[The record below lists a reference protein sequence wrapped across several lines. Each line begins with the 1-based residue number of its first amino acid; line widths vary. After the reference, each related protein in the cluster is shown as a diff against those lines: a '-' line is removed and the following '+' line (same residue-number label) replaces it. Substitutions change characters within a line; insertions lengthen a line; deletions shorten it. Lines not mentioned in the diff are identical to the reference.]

1 MKRENMPEEA
11 AKTSA
16 NIKSSKWLILGTVML
31 GVIMGPIDA
40 SIVNVVLPSIAADF
54 QVDYALAQWVPT
66 IYLLAICSFILFYG
80 RLGDIFGYKKVFLTG
95 LTCFAI
101 SSLICGFSQN
111 IWMLIIFRALQGLM
125 IAMQMALGLAIVTA
139 AFPQKERGK
148 AIGIYA
154 SGIAVGLMLGP
165 VLGGIIAHFLSWRFV
180 FFINVPIAFFAVM
193 LGYRVLPGGNKKPEQ
208 RLDIAGAVL
217 AFIFLFSM
225 LLYANRAKNWGWF
238 SWVGV
243 TILVIIVLFG
253 WLFFRTEWKSDHPML
268 NLSIFKSQRFSFACL
283 SSLLNFIALNSIV
296 FLVPWFLA
304 DALEYDVFRIG
315 TTMMAFAVVTF
326 FMGPISGALSDR
338 IGSRGLGFTGMII
351 LSLGLFMFSR
361 LTADAKTM
369 DIVWRLAVCGL
380 GGGLFQSP
388 MNSAAMGSAPDQFRG
403 IASSVLAMM
412 RNVGMV
418 FGIAIAGTIVYN
430 IAPFTTQGHA
440 GLFTSDQ
447 MGIFLNGLKWAFLA
461 ASGIAI
467 LSAVSALFAKAETQE
482 EGPAAV
488 KRNEVTSSIMAD

>member
-1 MKRENMPEEA
+1 MSEDT
-11 AKTSA
+11 AKTSD
-16 NIKSSKWLILGTVML
+16 NLKSSKWLILGTVML

-40 SIVNVVLPSIAADF
+40 SIVNVVLPSIAVDF
-54 QVDYALAQWVPT
+54 KVDYALAQWVPT

-80 RLGDIFGYKKVFLTG
+80 RLGDILGYKKVFLTG
-95 LTCFAI
+95 LICFAI
-101 SSLICGFSQN
+101 SSLLCGFSQN
-111 IWMLIIFRALQGLM
+111 IWMLIFFRALQGLM

-148 AIGIYA
+148 AIGMYS

-180 FFINVPIAFFAVM
+180 FFINVPIAFFATM
-193 LGYRVLPGGNKKPEQ
+193 LGYRVIPAAKRNPDQ

-217 AFIFLFSM
+217 AFVFLFSM
-225 LLYANRAKNWGWF
+225 LLYVNRAKNWGWF
-238 SWVGV
+238 SGVGI
-243 TILVIIVLFG
+243 TMLVIIIIFG
-253 WLFFRTEWKSDHPML
+253 WLFFRTELKSDHPML

-283 SSLLNFIALNSIV
+283 SSLLNFVALNSNV
-296 FLVPWFLA
+296 FLTPWFLA
-304 DALEYDVFRIG
+304 DALKYDALRIG
-315 TTMMAFAVVTF
+315 TTMMAFAIVTF
-326 FMGPISGALSDR
+326 FMGPISGVLSDR

-351 LSLGLFMFSR
+351 LSFGLFMFSR
-361 LTADAKTM
+361 LTADAKTI

-403 IASSVLAMM
+403 VASSILAMM

-440 GLFTSDQ
+440 GLFTPDQ
-447 MGIFLNGLKWAFLA
+447 LGIFLKGLKWAFMA
-461 ASGIAI
+461 ASGVAI
-467 LSAVSALFAKAETQE
+467 LSAIAALFAKAE
-482 EGPAAV
+482 
-488 KRNEVTSSIMAD
+488 K

>member
-1 MKRENMPEEA
+1 MPEKA
-11 AKTSA
+11 AKTSD
-16 NIKSSKWLILGTVML
+16 NRKSSRWLILGTVML

-40 SIVNVVLPSIAADF
+40 SIVNVVLPSIAVDF

-95 LTCFAI
+95 LVCFAI

-111 IWMLIIFRALQGLM
+111 IWMLVFFRALQGLM
-125 IAMQMALGLAIVTA
+125 IAMQMALGMAIVTA

-148 AIGIYA
+148 AIGIYS

-165 VLGGIIAHFLSWRFV
+165 VLGGVIAHFLSWRFV
-180 FFINVPIAFFAVM
+180 FFINVPIAFFATL
-193 LGYRVLPGGNKKPEQ
+193 LGYRVIPGGKRNPEQ
-208 RLDIAGAVL
+208 RLDIAGAIL

-238 SWVGV
+238 
-243 TILVIIVLFG
+243 
-253 WLFFRTEWKSDHPML
+253 FFRAEWKSDHPML
-268 NLSIFKSQRFSFACL
+268 NLSIFKSQRFSFACM
-283 SSLLNFIALNSIV
+283 SSLLNFVALYSNV
-296 FLVPWFLA
+296 FLTPWFLA
-304 DALEYDVFRIG
+304 DALAYDALRIG
-315 TTMMAFAVVTF
+315 TTMMAFAIVTF

-351 LSLGLFMFSR
+351 LSFGLFMFSR
-361 LTADAKTM
+361 LTADAKTI
-369 DIVWRLAVCGL
+369 DVVWRLAVCGL

-388 MNSAAMGSAPDQFRG
+388 MNSAAMGSAPNQFRG
-403 IASSVLAMM
+403 VASSILAMM

-418 FGIAIAGTIVYN
+418 FGIAVAGTIVYN
-430 IAPFTTQGHA
+430 IAPFTTQGHS

-447 MGIFLNGLKWAFLA
+447 LGIFLNGLKWAFLA

-467 LSAVSALFAKAETQE
+467 LSAISALFAKADTQV
-482 EGPAAV
+482 EGPDAGKLTQTAG
-488 KRNEVTSSIMAD
+488 

>member
-1 MKRENMPEEA
+1 MPEGT
-11 AKTSA
+11 AKTSD
-16 NIKSSKWLILGTVML
+16 NIKSSKWLILGAVML

-80 RLGDIFGYKKVFLTG
+80 RLGDIYGYKKVFLTG
-95 LTCFAI
+95 LVCFAI
-101 SSLICGFSQN
+101 ASLICGFSQN

-139 AFPQKERGK
+139 NFPPKERGK

-165 VLGGIIAHFLSWRFV
+165 VLGGIIAHFLGWRFV
-180 FFINVPIAFFAVM
+180 FFINAPIAFFATI
-193 LGYRVLPGGNKKPEQ
+193 LGYRVIPGGSKNPEQ
-208 RLDIAGAVL
+208 RLDIAGAIL

-238 SWVGV
+238 SGLGV
-243 TILVIIVLFG
+243 TMLVVIILFG

-283 SSLLNFIALNSIV
+283 SSLLNFVALNSIV

-304 DALEYDVFRIG
+304 DALEYDVFRVG
-315 TTMMAFAVVTF
+315 TTMMAFAFVTF

-351 LSLGLFMFSR
+351 LSFGLFMFSR
-361 LTADAKTM
+361 LTAEAQTM
-369 DIVWRLAVCGL
+369 DIVWRLGVCGL
-380 GGGLFQSP
+380 GGGMFQSP

-403 IASSVLAMM
+403 VASSILAMM

-447 MGIFLNGLKWAFLA
+447 LGTFINGLKWAFLA

-467 LSAVSALFAKAETQE
+467 LSAVTALFAKAETRE
-482 EGPAAV
+482 EGPAAI
-488 KRNEVTSSIMAD
+488 KENEVRSSILAD

>member
-1 MKRENMPEEA
+1 MKKENMSEQAVKISGNTE
-11 AKTSA
+11 
-16 NIKSSKWLILGTVML
+16 SSKWLILGAVML

-40 SIVNVVLPSIAADF
+40 SIVNVVLPSIAVDF

-95 LTCFAI
+95 LICFAA
-101 SSLICGFSQN
+101 SSLLCGFSQN
-111 IWMLIIFRALQGLM
+111 IWMLIFFRALQGLM
-125 IAMQMALGLAIVTA
+125 IAMQMALGMAIVTA
-139 AFPQKERGK
+139 AFPPKERGK

-165 VLGGIIAHFLSWRFV
+165 VLGGLIAHFLSWRFV
-180 FFINVPIAFFAVM
+180 FFINVPIAFFATI
-193 LGYRVLPGGNKKPEQ
+193 LGYRVIPGGKRNPEQ
-208 RLDIAGAVL
+208 RLDILGAVL
-217 AFIFLFSM
+217 AFIFLLSM
-225 LLYANRAKNWGWF
+225 MLYANRAKNWGWF
-238 SWVGV
+238 SQVGI
-243 TILVIIVLFG
+243 TMLVIIILFG
-253 WLFFRTEWKSDHPML
+253 WLFFRTELKSEHPML
-268 NLSIFKSQRFSFACL
+268 NLSIFKNQRFSFACL
-283 SSLLNFIALNSIV
+283 SSLLNFVALNSIV
-296 FLVPWFLA
+296 FLTPWFLA
-304 DALEYDVFRIG
+304 DALGYDALRIG
-315 TTMMAFAVVTF
+315 TTMMAFAFVTF

-351 LSLGLFMFSR
+351 LSFGLFMFSR
-361 LTADAKTM
+361 LTAEAKTI

-403 IASSVLAMM
+403 IASSILAMM

-440 GLFTSDQ
+440 GLFTPDQ
-447 MGIFLNGLKWAFLA
+447 LGVFIYGLKWAFLA

-467 LSAVSALFAKAETQE
+467 LSAVSALFARVEKE
-482 EGPAAV
+482 E
-488 KRNEVTSSIMAD
+488 RH